1 MHSKSLKE
9 GTVVPSFVTM
19 AEEFKNRVNDLLEAF
34 LQKRPDLFL
43 IDFTISSDHS
53 IKVVLDGDNGVS
65 VNDCIEAS
73 RALEH
78 QLDREV
84 HDFSLEVFSAGATA
98 PLQLP
103 RQYKQ
108 HIGRVLKVETAG
120 AKYKGVLTE
129 VNDQMIGLSWKERQ
143 PKPVGKGK
151 VTVECSQQINFNEIT
166 KAQIEITFKP

>member
-1 MHSKSLKE
+1 
-9 GTVVPSFVTM
+9 M

-43 IDFTISSDHS
+43 IDFTISSDQS
-53 IKVVLDGDNGVS
+53 IKVVLDGDQGVS

-73 RALEH
+73 RSIEH
-78 QLDREV
+78 QLDREA
-84 HDFSLEVFSAGATA
+84 HDFSLEVFSAGATS

-103 RQYKQ
+103 RQYMQ
-108 HIGRVLKVETAG
+108 HIGRVLKVETAA

-129 VNDQMIGLSWKERQ
+129 VNDQIISLSWKERQ

-151 VTVECSQQINFNEIT
+151 VTVECSQQLNFNEII
-166 KAQIEITFKP
+166 KAQIEITFNP